1 MLEAGRTHA
10 EPTVVAHPVKVEE
23 CGCTRVTKL
32 PNSLHCPLPYRN
44 DCEREEGGEKEEEG
58 RRKGKGEKMRE
69 ERIKGKGGSR
79 GRKQEG
85 GIIM

>member
-10 EPTVVAHPVKVEE
+10 EPTVVAHPVEVEE

-32 PNSLHCPLPYRN
+32 PNSLHCPLPYWN
-44 DCEREEGGEKEEEG
+44 DCEREGGEKEEEG
-58 RRKGKGEKMRE
+58 RREGNGGEMRE

-79 GRKQEG
+79 GGKQEG